1 MKFLLCGF
9 CRFGQIDYICKRIEY
24 TIDNMKK
31 ILTVIGLLL
40 GFCQGNVTAQEDLDA
55 EYAKDLLK
63 PGTEV
68 PAIMVGES
76 GNQTNWLQRDKP
88 QYTILEFW
96 ASWCGDCRR
105 DMAKMRRIN
114 RVFCSDSIYIKG
126 YSFDTKAESW
136 EKCQKDSVLAWSHQL
151 SPVTMRDSEVAQAFH
166 LNWIPSYYLVGK
178 DGKVILST
186 VMIDKLE
193 AKLREIVPDAK
204 EDDLPL
210 SSTFP
215 CRQEVMM
222 DMVRAIAMKMKYPE
236 ECQKYGAEGKVRVSF
251 VIDKDGNVSDI
262 SPASST
268 ITNVSGKAF
277 DKLTVDEQKQ
287 VKEQFAKL
295 FATEAVKALKEVDK
309 GVWKKADNGRG
320 KMKLTLPATFRLR

>member
-1 MKFLLCGF
+1 MK
-9 CRFGQIDYICKRIEY
+9 R
-24 TIDNMKK
+24 

-76 GNQTNWLQRDKP
+76 GSRTNWLQRDKP

-151 SPVTMRDSEVAQAFH
+151 SPVTMRDSEVAKAFH

-178 DGKVILST
+178 DGLACDAADCFCLDQGILFTGGAIFFYLQVSET
-186 VMIDKLE
+186 GVAHGNQLH
-193 AKLREIVPDAK
+193 AEI
-204 EDDLPL
+204 
-210 SSTFP
+210 P
-215 CRQEVMM
+215 CYGVYFNELVFILTCCNY
-222 DMVRAIAMKMKYPE
+222 AHIKYPFKFFIIE
-236 ECQKYGAEGKVRVSF
+236 SF
-251 VIDKDGNVSDI
+251 MV
-262 SPASST
+262 
-268 ITNVSGKAF
+268 
-277 DKLTVDEQKQ
+277 
-287 VKEQFAKL
+287 
-295 FATEAVKALKEVDK
+295 
-309 GVWKKADNGRG
+309 
-320 KMKLTLPATFRLR
+320 